1 MTAGLLDCIHLRK
14 FLSTFYGRNKKAK
27 KQIGMALVWLFCGKC
42 YAAMKDESITV
53 TDGGFIILEHK
64 ASDGKR
70 LIFVIMTGSL

>member
-1 MTAGLLDCIHLRK
+1 
-14 FLSTFYGRNKKAK
+14 
-27 KQIGMALVWLFCGKC
+27 
-42 YAAMKDESITV
+42 MKDESITV